1 MYSNLNAGALVG
13 GVDFEQSVQLA
24 IDNGFGGVSPD
35 VGYLTSLSDSDLAT
49 LRARLADHNLQWGAP
64 GLGVDPGGA
73 DETVATQLAE
83 LRKQAAVLEN
93 AGVNRSVR
101 YLWPTSDDLTYEQNL
116 ERHASR
122 IAQIA
127 GILGEHGIRLG
138 LEYVG
143 PKTLWSTG
151 KYPFVRTLAQT
162 QELIGATGAGNV
174 GICLDTFHWFTAGES
189 ADDVRALTD
198 ADVVSADVN
207 DGAAGVPADEQIDQQ
222 RELPGRTGVI
232 DVAAFVQ
239 ALRDIGYSGP
249 VQVEPF
255 NAALRALEPAQAVS
269 ETAQSLKAILG

>member
-35 VGYLTSLSDSDLAT
+35 IGYLASLSDSDLTA

-64 GLGVDPGGA
+64 GLGVDPGGD
-73 DETVATQLAE
+73 DETVATQLAD

-93 AGVNRSVR
+93 AGVDRSVR
-101 YLWPTSDDLTYEQNL
+101 YLWPTSDNLTYDQNL
-116 ERHASR
+116 ELHASR

-127 GILGEHGIRLG
+127 GILSEHGIRLG

-162 QELIGATGAGNV
+162 RELIAATGASNV

-189 ADDVRALTD
+189 ADDLRTLTD

-207 DGAAGVPADEQIDQQ
+207 DAVTGVPADEQLDQQ

-232 DVAAFVQ
+232 NVAAFIQ

-249 VQVEPF
+249 VQAEPF
-255 NAALRALEPAQAVS
+255 NAALRALAPTQAIA
-269 ETAQSLKAILG
+269 ETAESLKAALG